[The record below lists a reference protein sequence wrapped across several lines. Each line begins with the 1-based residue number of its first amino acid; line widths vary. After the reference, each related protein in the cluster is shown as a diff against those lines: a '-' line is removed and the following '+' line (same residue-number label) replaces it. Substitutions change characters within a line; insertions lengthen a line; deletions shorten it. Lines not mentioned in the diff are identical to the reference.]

1 MDDARATPTPLSLG
15 SLPVA
20 PLRSWLRNLGARLTQ
35 RLSSSLL
42 EEVRSSRERIVM
54 AQDAER
60 RRLERNLHD
69 GAQRDLVIA
78 LLHLGRVRTMV
89 RAGRVREIE
98 SELEEVAAQ
107 VEMGLA
113 ELRQLAHG
121 LHPVILEAGLGP
133 ALKSLGERSAVPTT
147 LQVQLRNRCSP
158 TIEATAYYV
167 ASEALTNTAKHSR
180 ASQVVIRA
188 LDERDGIRV
197 EVSDDGV
204 GGADPMRGTG
214 LRGLQDRVAAVGGKL
229 RIEARAGGGTRLMA
243 DLPCQ

>member
-1 MDDARATPTPLSLG
+1 MDDIRATPSGLSVG
-15 SLPVA
+15 PLPVG
-20 PLRSWLRNLGARLTQ
+20 PLRSWLRTLGGRLTQ
-35 RLSSSLL
+35 CTTSQLL

-54 AQDAER
+54 AQDQER

-78 LLHLGRVRTMV
+78 LLHLGRVRAMV
-89 RAGRVREIE
+89 RAGRVSEIE
-98 SELEEVAAQ
+98 SVLEEVTAQ

-133 ALKSLGERSAVPTT
+133 ALKSLAERSAVPAT
-147 LQVQLRNRCSP
+147 LQAQLRHRCSP

-167 ASEALTNTAKHSR
+167 VCEALTNTAKHSR
-180 ASQVVIRA
+180 ASHVVIRA
-188 LDERDGIRV
+188 RDERGGIDV

-204 GGADPMRGTG
+204 GGADPARGTG
-214 LRGLQDRVAAVGGKL
+214 LRGLQDRVAAMGGRL
-229 RIEARAGGGTRLMA
+229 RIQARPGGGTRLTA
-243 DLPCQ
+243 ELPCQ